1 MVPRRVSAVGNALR
15 CTLLLVLVAAGGQ
28 QLQTSAVALPSDQ
41 PDEQSRAAAAEGH
54 IDKELQLAGDYLIG
68 RGIRRSPEQAVCWY
82 RKAADQGDPDAQ
94 AELGYFYLA
103 GTGVRAD
110 PAEAVRWF
118 SRAMAGGSLSAERNL
133 AVMYLKGMGV
143 RRDLRLGM
151 EMLTQAAHRDD
162 PGAEND
168 LGVAYFLGLGVP
180 VDHRA
185 AEKWFERAAKQRLP
199 EAEYAMGTLY
209 SVVGDHAHD
218 FPRAAQ
224 YLRISVQGG
233 YVPALHSLGQ
243 LLVNHP
249 EIPQKPGEATAFL
262 EQAAEAGAWRSS
274 AILGALARMGTFA
287 PASPTD
293 ACRWFLIAAR
303 QGGSEAQP
311 TLKNDLANCTNVL
324 GAQSMDLQTRQADAW
339 LAQHAAPAIFLSGSR
354 LQTGNFP
361 LPEVPDLDLFSN
373 R

>member
-1 MVPRRVSAVGNALR
+1 MDPRRVSAAANALR
-15 CTLLLVLVAAGGQ
+15 CTLLFVLAVVCLELQLSAG
-28 QLQTSAVALPSDQ
+28 AVASDQ

-68 RGIRRSPEQAVCWY
+68 RGVPCNPERAVFWY

-94 AELGYFYLA
+94 AELGYFYIA

-110 PAEAVRWF
+110 PAQAVRWF
-118 SRAMAGGSLSAERNL
+118 SRAIAGGSLSAKRNL
-133 AVMYLKGMGV
+133 AVMYLKGIGV
-143 RRDLRLGM
+143 RRDIPLGM
-151 EMLTQAAHRDD
+151 EMLTQAAQKQD

-168 LGVAYFLGLGVP
+168 LGVIYFLGFGVP
-180 VDHRA
+180 ADHLA

-209 SVVGDHAHD
+209 SVINDHLHD
-218 FPRAAQ
+218 FPRAAE
-224 YLRISVQGG
+224 YLRISAQSG

-249 EIPQKPGEATAFL
+249 ELPQKPGEATAFL
-262 EQAAEAGAWRSS
+262 EQAAEAGSWRSS
-274 AILGALARMGTFA
+274 AILGALARIGTFA
-287 PASPTD
+287 PPSPPD

-303 QGGSEAQP
+303 QGGAEAQP
-311 TLKNDLANCTNVL
+311 VLRNDLANCRNVL
-324 GAQSMDLQTRQADAW
+324 AAPSMDQQSRQADAW
-339 LAQHAAPAIFLSGSR
+339 IARHAGPEIFLSGNR
-354 LQTGNFP
+354 FRTGNFP